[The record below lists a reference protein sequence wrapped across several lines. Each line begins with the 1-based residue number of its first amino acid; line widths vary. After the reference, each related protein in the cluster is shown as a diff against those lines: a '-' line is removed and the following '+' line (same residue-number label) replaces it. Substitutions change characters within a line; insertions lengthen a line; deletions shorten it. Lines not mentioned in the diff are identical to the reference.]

1 MPKAVDNTARRKWDR
16 EEFEERAE
24 ARRAEEGGAGE
35 GGEEEGGDGLTL
47 KQRKQRERDPL
58 HLGLIERRS
67 ALRGRDVVVDV
78 GRAVGRKQ
86 VVSLGGD
93 LRQQGGFYCSVCDC
107 RLADS
112 QSYLDHING
121 KRHHRLLGMSM
132 KTERANV
139 EQVKDRLKVA
149 AERRKRPQL
158 SAGED
163 YDARLA
169 KLMEEDEKLR
179 ESRKRRKL
187 ERNRAAQ
194 EEKKQAAQAQKAAEE
209 EGMDPEMLAMMGFS
223 GFGGGK

>member
-1 MPKAVDNTARRKWDR
+1 MPKAVDNTSRRKWDR
-16 EEFEERAE
+16 EEFEGRAE
-24 ARRAEEGGAGE
+24 ARQAEEGG
-35 GGEEEGGDGLTL
+35 EEGDGEGLTL
-47 KQRKQRERDPL
+47 KQRKQRELDPL

-78 GRAVGRKQ
+78 GRAVGRTQ

-93 LRQQGGFYCSVCDC
+93 LSQQGGFYCSVCDC
-107 RLADS
+107 RMADS

-139 EQVKDRLKVA
+139 EQVKDRLKAA

-169 KLMEEDEKLR
+169 RLMEEDEELR
-179 ESRKRRKL
+179 EQRKRRKL
-187 ERNRAAQ
+187 ERKVAAK
-194 EEKKQAAQAQKAAEE
+194 EEKKQAQEEEEAAEA
-209 EGMDPEMLAMMGFS
+209 EGANPDMLAMMGFS

>member
-1 MPKAVDNTARRKWDR
+1 MS
-16 EEFEERAE
+16 
-24 ARRAEEGGAGE
+24 
-35 GGEEEGGDGLTL
+35 L

-78 GRAVGRKQ
+78 GRAVGRTQ
-86 VVSLGGD
+86 LVSLGGD

-112 QSYLDHING
+112 QSYLSHING

-139 EQVKDRLKVA
+139 EQVKDRLKAA

-169 KLMEEDEKLR
+169 KMMEDDENLR
-179 ESRKRRKL
+179 ESRKRRKI
-187 ERNRAAQ
+187 ERKQAAQ
-194 EEKKQAAQAQKAAEE
+194 ELKKQAAQAQEAADE